1 MMVNEAIS
9 HEKVRDEMDKY
20 IAKMKATGFRLDA
33 TSYGSSNPFIELL
46 RWVVYVEQ
54 YNYEQSI
61 EPKKV
66 LKEIGE
72 EE

>member
-1 MMVNEAIS
+1 MMVKEAIS

-20 IAKMKATGFRLDA
+20 IAKMKACGFSLDSN
-33 TSYGSSNPFIELL
+33 SYGSSNSFIELL

-66 LKEIGE
+66 LKEMGE

>member
-1 MMVNEAIS
+1 MMVKEAIS
-9 HEKVRDEMDKY
+9 HEKVRAEMDKY

-54 YNYEQSI
+54 YNYEQRSDCYRAFEDI
-61 EPKKV
+61 H
-66 LKEIGE
+66 
-72 EE
+72 

>member
-1 MMVNEAIS
+1 MMVKEAIS

-20 IAKMKATGFRLDA
+20 IAKMKATGFR
-33 TSYGSSNPFIELL
+33 
-46 RWVVYVEQ
+46 Q
-54 YNYEQSI
+54 CI

>member
-20 IAKMKATGFRLDA
+20 IAKMKATGFRLDDN
-33 TSYGSSNPFIELL
+33 SYGSSNPFIELL